1 MVEVIFAAWLAAVGA
16 LLLTPTA
23 TKIPAWGAMF
33 LAPILST
40 ALFILAGLALVSVS
54 SFSVASSVGLVSV
67 VALSVLVTCV
77 LRRSVT
83 LRWLVWS
90 VGGAITIAVVVAVV
104 TLLVPMVRLTTD
116 SFHYLM
122 SSGALVR
129 SGTLEGVAD
138 IFLLKRQLAT
148 PLLHTLGVAT
158 GRGYVSFWT
167 PLLGVSTFGT
177 VTWLAVTGL
186 RAMAVPRRWQWAL
199 LMSAFAFSLTSNR
212 VMYHFFYINGHM
224 LFASLLLV
232 GVGLGW
238 MAVRTGSWALLLPAS
253 LAFAALVPL
262 RAESV
267 LVAGAFL
274 VVFVSSLEIPLR
286 WRWVLVVPIL
296 VSTLLWDGWV
306 LPRLLTSTSLELLK
320 SPLGDLV
327 VVAGLVAVLLAS
339 RIRGID
345 RVLRA
350 VPLLSIGVLASLLA
364 VLVIR
369 DPQVMLDTIA
379 GMSSAMTTTGLWGTF
394 WIVVLPLFFAAAIIG
409 FPRDRFIVLGLL
421 AFALIIPV
429 LAYLR
434 GSPFGDH
441 VGDSANRMILHV
453 APLVIL
459 VIMFAAGRATAWVDG
474 GTDDVAQSSQEG
486 SAPSPVSPDRAAS
499 SEA

>member
-1 MVEVIFAAWLAAVGA
+1 MVEVIFAAWLAVAGA

-23 TKIPAWGAMF
+23 RWIPAWGAVF
-33 LAPILST
+33 LAPIVST
-40 ALFILAGLALVSVS
+40 ALFVLTGLALVSVS
-54 SFSVASSVGLVSV
+54 MFSVEMSVGLVSI
-67 VALSVLVTCV
+67 VALAVFVMCI

-83 LRWLVWS
+83 LWWLVWS
-90 VGGAITIAVVVAVV
+90 VGGAVIIAVVVTVV
-104 TLLVPMVRLTTD
+104 TLQVPMVRLTTD

-148 PLLHTLGVAT
+148 PLLHTLGVET

-167 PLLGVSTFGT
+167 PLLGVATFGT
-177 VTWLAVTGL
+177 LTWLAQAGL
-186 RAMAVPRRWQWAL
+186 RAMAVPRRWQWTLLISAL
-199 LMSAFAFSLTSNR
+199 AFSLTSNR

-267 LVAGAFL
+267 IVAGAFL

-286 WRWVLVVPIL
+286 WRWVLLGPIL

-306 LPRLLTSTSLELLK
+306 LPRLLSSTSLELLK
-320 SPLGDLV
+320 SPLGDLA

-339 RIRGID
+339 SIPSLSRIL
-345 RVLRA
+345 RV
-350 VPLLSIGVLASLLA
+350 VPLVALGALAGLLA
-364 VLVIR
+364 VLVLR
-369 DPQVMLDTIA
+369 DPQVMLDTII
-379 GMSSAMTTTGLWGTF
+379 GMSSAITTTGFWGTF
-394 WIVVLPLFFAAAIIG
+394 WLVVPVLFVAGAIIG
-409 FPRDRFIVLGLL
+409 FPNDRYMILGLL
-421 AFALIIPV
+421 AFALILPI

-434 GSPFGDH
+434 GAPFGDH
-441 VGDSANRMILHV
+441 LGDSANRMVMHV
-453 APLVIL
+453 APLLIL
-459 VIMFAAGRATAWVDG
+459 VIVLSAGRAAGWAAG
-474 GTDDVAQSSQEG
+474 GIGGGLRSSQG
-486 SAPSPVSPDRAAS
+486 DHAISLVS
-499 SEA
+499 SERED